1 MLTFL
6 MLVTALVTVA
16 FFVMLIYYLN
26 QILSLL
32 LVIGYKADSYL
43 AKLRLGLRAIETET
57 GHLPVQVTK
66 LNEGLSAVA
75 QGLQLADGHLVG
87 TIEAVVK
94 QIGVK

>member
-6 MLVTALVTVA
+6 MLITALVTVA
-16 FFVMLIYYLN
+16 FFVMLIYYLK
-26 QILSLL
+26 QILAVLNA
-32 LVIGYKADSYL
+32 IGYKPDSYL

-75 QGLQLADGHLVG
+75 QGLQLADGHLAG
-87 TIEAVVK
+87 TIDAVVK
-94 QIGVK
+94 QRGVK